1 MSFDAKG
8 ALAAGFSEADIVK
21 YLSEKTGFDLAGAQ
35 AEGFEDSAILDY
47 VLNKVNRPST
57 PSFTPQPTQPTQSVN
72 VDDVLSSILQADPS
86 ITPST
91 ATADSGFLRQT
102 ADIPVQFLK
111 GTTTGLKYITDAFG
125 ADNTL
130 SRSLSGAEDFFDDLL
145 SAQAKQDQQEISR
158 IMQEAEDKGMKEQ
171 ILAGLEAF
179 TTAPVDLISN
189 AFGTSVP
196 TLVAGLAT
204 TLSGGTL
211 PAAAAVATGV
221 GTLTGLGITKDATYD
236 AVFQELTNSGVSEAE
251 A

>member
-21 YLSEKTGFDLAGAQ
+21 YLSEKQALILRVL

-130 SRSLSGAEDFFDDLL
+130 SRSLSGAEDF
-145 SAQAKQDQQEISR
+145 
-158 IMQEAEDKGMKEQ
+158 
-171 ILAGLEAF
+171 
-179 TTAPVDLISN
+179 
-189 AFGTSVP
+189 
-196 TLVAGLAT
+196 
-204 TLSGGTL
+204 
-211 PAAAAVATGV
+211 
-221 GTLTGLGITKDATYD
+221 
-236 AVFQELTNSGVSEAE
+236 
-251 A
+251 